1 MTVIFVVPVFGVL
14 WGALFLDETIHL
26 STILGGAVILL
37 SVWLITRSPGAP
49 PPAGPPERAERQLA
63 ASVR

>member
-26 STILGGAVILL
+26 ATIAGGAVILA
-37 SVWLITRSPGAP
+37 SVWLITRTPAAAP
-49 PPAGPPERAERQLA
+49 VRASRAEVMSSAR
-63 ASVR
+63 